1 MVAAA
6 LVYASLLVVQP
17 GDPPT
22 SSHEFKTYE
31 ALKAKAG
38 KDAQAQVKLALW
50 CEAHGMNA
58 ERVKHLAQAVLSDP
72 KNVLARGL
80 LGLIALGNRWE
91 PVDRAGE
98 RIKADDA
105 LAARRA
111 QYHLRRTR
119 LTVDEIKSQ
128 QAADLLEKKGNYQSA
143 YEARQKSNQRLAS
156 AHAELAMWCEHNGLK
171 PEETAALHSRRPP
184 RPFPRFKLEAS
195 RLCEAK
201 RSLDE
206 PRSARRR

>member
-91 PVDRAGE
+91 PVERAGE

-111 QYHLRRTR
+111 QYHLRRSR

-128 QAADLLEKKGNYQSA
+128 QAADLLEKKGNYQAA
-143 YEARQKSNQRLAS
+143 YEARQKSNRRLAERTRRAGHVVRAQWTQARGDRPLHES
-156 AHAELAMWCEHNGLK
+156 PSTSTLPAIQAGSTWAM
-171 PEETAALHSRRPP
+171 
-184 RPFPRFKLEAS
+184 
-195 RLCEAK
+195 
-201 RSLDE
+201 
-206 PRSARRR
+206 